1 MKKNRDSWSLKIL
14 EKAEEMVPI
23 EALQRL
29 VWPGSETDVVPLHML
44 VTFAHNGGLVV
55 GAFEGSKYAEEQGS
69 ESASQDPT
77 NPKLIGF
84 VCGFPGLYITPDG
97 SRPKHCSHM
106 LAVHPDYRDQGV
118 GFALKRAQW
127 QMVRHQGLDLITWTY
142 DPLMSRNAFLNIS
155 RLGAVCNTYRRDEYG
170 EMRDGLNE
178 GIPSDRFQV
187 DWWVNSQRVL
197 RRLSK
202 RPRRKL
208 DLAHFL
214 SAGAEIINPT
224 EISGRGFARPTLHTA
239 EGWQFESGK
248 QGEEGIFLVEIPSD
262 FQELKAAEPDLALEW
277 RRHTRV
283 LFENLFSQGY
293 LVLDFVFLPGNQPRS
308 FYVVS
313 HGENTLLL
321 AHRGEHRGVRGD

>member
-1 MKKNRDSWSLKIL
+1 
-14 EKAEEMVPI
+14 MVPI

-29 VWPGSETDVVPLHML
+29 VWPGSETDIVPLHML

-55 GAFEGSKYAEEQGS
+55 GAYQGS
-69 ESASQDPT
+69 RYAGEQDSEVASQNTT
-77 NPKLIGF
+77 NPELIGF
-84 VCGFPGLYITPDG
+84 VCGFPGLYLIPDG

-106 LAVHPDYRDQGV
+106 LAVHPDYRDLGV

-155 RLGAVCNTYRRDEYG
+155 RLGGVCNTYRREEYG

-178 GIPSDRFQV
+178 GVPSDRFQV

-197 RRLSK
+197 RRLSR

-224 EISGRGFARPTLHTA
+224 EISAQGFARPTLHAT
-239 EGWQFESGK
+239 EEWQFESGK
-248 QGEEGIFLVEIPSD
+248 RGEEGIFLVEIPSN

-283 LFENLFSQGY
+283 LFENLFAQGY
-293 LVLDFVFLPGNQPRS
+293 MVLDFVFLRGSQPRS

-321 AHRGEHRGVRGD
+321 AHRGEYRGRQGK